1 MGVSTH
7 DIFGDAGEAQ
17 PATPGS
23 YGEAPRGHRLPEGSR
38 LGPVRLQIADLAR
51 SLAYYEGTLG
61 MRILRRDGSSAQLGA
76 RRDDRPLVELH
87 ERAGVRPSPRRGRT
101 GLFHFAILLPDRPSL
116 GRFVQHVGDIGERVG
131 AADHLVS
138 ESLYLQDP
146 DNLGIEVYA
155 DRPRSTWRR
164 IGRELMMATDPLDVA
179 GLVRDAGVDPWTGM
193 PEGTVMGHVH
203 LHVGDLTA
211 ASTFYSDT
219 LGFDRMVWQYPGALF
234 LAASGYHHHL
244 GTNTWAGSAAKPPAA
259 DEAQLLEWTIEL
271 PDQTSLNAVSQNLAG
286 AGYAVERDD
295 EAGNAHALVT
305 RDPWGTPIRL
315 RTGASKGKPTM
326 KERTNAGGDD

>member
-7 DIFGDAGEAQ
+7 DIFGDAGSAQ

-23 YGEAPRGHRLPEGSR
+23 YGEAPSGYRLPEGTR
-38 LGPVRLQIADLAR
+38 LGRVRLQIADLAR

-61 MRILRRDGSSAQLGA
+61 MRVLRRDGSSALLGPQGA
-76 RRDDRPLVELH
+76 DTPLVELH
-87 ERAGVRPSPRRGRT
+87 ERAGVRAVPRRART

-116 GRFVQHVGDIGERVG
+116 GRLVRHLGEIGERVG
-131 AADHLVS
+131 SANHLVS

-146 DNLGIEVYA
+146 DGLGIEVYA
-155 DRPRSTWRR
+155 DRPRGTWRR

-179 GLVRDAGVDPWTGM
+179 GLLREAGADPWTGM

-203 LHVGDLTA
+203 LHVGDLAA
-211 ASTFYSDT
+211 ASAFYAEA

-244 GTNTWAGSAAKPPAA
+244 GTNTWAGSGATPPTLQ
-259 DEAQLLEWTIEL
+259 EAQLLEWTIEV
-271 PDQTSLNAVSQNLAG
+271 PDQASLDAAFQSLER
-286 AGYAVERDD
+286 AGYPAEWGEVV
-295 EAGNAHALVT
+295 GGGPVLVT
-305 RDPWGTPIRL
+305 HDPWGTHVRL
-315 RTGASKGKPTM
+315 QSRA
-326 KERTNAGGDD
+326 AGGA

>member
-7 DIFGDAGEAQ
+7 DIFGDAAGAQ

-23 YGEAPRGHRLPEGSR
+23 YGEAPRGYRLPEGTR
-38 LGPVRLQIADLAR
+38 LGRVRLQIADLAR

-61 MRILRRDGSSAQLGA
+61 MRVLRCEGSRALLGA
-76 RRDDRPLVELH
+76 QGDDTPLVELD
-87 ERAGVRPSPRRGRT
+87 ERAGVRPAPHRGHT

-116 GRFVQHVGDIGERVG
+116 GRFVRHVGEINVPVG
-131 AADHLVS
+131 AANHLVS

-155 DRPRSTWRR
+155 DRPRSAWRR

-179 GLVRDAGVDPWTGM
+179 GLVRDAGPEPWTGM
-193 PEGTVMGHVH
+193 PAGTVIGHVH

-211 ASTFYSDT
+211 ASAFYSEA

-234 LAASGYHHHL
+234 LATSGYHHHL
-244 GTNTWAGSAAKPPAA
+244 GTNTWAGNGATPPTAQ
-259 DEAQLLEWTIEL
+259 DAQLLEWTIEL
-271 PDQTSLNAVSQNLAG
+271 PDTGSLDAVSQSLAR
-286 AGYAVERDD
+286 AGHTAEWDD
-295 EAGNAHALVT
+295 AAGSGPALVT
-305 RDPWGTPIRL
+305 HDPWGTQIGL
-315 RTGASKGKPTM
+315 QAART
-326 KERTNAGGDD
+326 